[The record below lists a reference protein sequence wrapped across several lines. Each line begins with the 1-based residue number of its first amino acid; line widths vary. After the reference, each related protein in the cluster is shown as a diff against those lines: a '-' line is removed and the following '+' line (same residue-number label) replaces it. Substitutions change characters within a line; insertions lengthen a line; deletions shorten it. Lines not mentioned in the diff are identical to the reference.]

1 MNTDLRKKSKIILGK
16 AFCKLMNKGL
26 FGKAMKNVR
35 KHRPNTC
42 NNNKKSYLASELN
55 YHTTFFSENML
66 TIEIIKTQILLN
78 TAF

>member
-16 AFCKLMNKGL
+16 AFCKLMNKAL

-42 NNNKKSYLASELN
+42 NNNNKKLFGIRTKLSYN
-55 YHTTFFSENML
+55 IFF
-66 TIEIIKTQILLN
+66 
-78 TAF
+78 